1 LKRRAAE
8 SKPPASSASSATAA
22 RSVALAP
29 SIVVRLLA
37 THNLLIGALR
47 RGLAPELTLA
57 RFDLLAQLARED
69 GPTLASLSRH
79 MLVTAGNLTGLVDR
93 AERDGI
99 VERRADPKDRRLT
112 RVFLTTRGEKLAQ
125 RAIREHNRLAEEL
138 LAPMPE
144 ADRKSLRD
152 LLGRLRGVLE
162 DGGAAAAEAGAAA
175 GDEDD
180 ADPAG
185 GSRP

>member
-1 LKRRAAE
+1 LRRRAADPKAPV
-8 SKPPASSASSATAA
+8 SPGT
-22 RSVALAP
+22 LAP

-37 THNLLIGALR
+37 THNMLIGALR

-79 MLVTAGNLTGLVDR
+79 LLVTAGNLTGLVDR

-112 RVFLTTRGEKLAQ
+112 RVFLTAKGSKLAQ

-138 LAPMPE
+138 LAPMAE
-144 ADRKSLRD
+144 DDRKALRD
-152 LLGRLRGVLE
+152 LLGRLREVLE
-162 DGGAAAAEAGAAA
+162 DGGDAAAEP
-175 GDEDD
+175 D
-180 ADPAG
+180 ADSDADADFAG
-185 GSRP
+185 GSPT